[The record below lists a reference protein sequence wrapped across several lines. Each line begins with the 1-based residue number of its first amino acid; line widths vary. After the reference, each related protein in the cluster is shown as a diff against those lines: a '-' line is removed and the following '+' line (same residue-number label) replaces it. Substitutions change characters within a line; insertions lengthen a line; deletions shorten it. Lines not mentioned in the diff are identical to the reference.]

1 MRVSFLVDG
10 FNLYHSLALASGD
23 GVGCKWL
30 DVGALCRSV
39 LPDLHRSARLGSV
52 TFFTASPN
60 HVEVRSPGAV
70 ARHRDYV
77 SALGARGV
85 AVELGR
91 FKARQRRCP
100 HCHEAFESHEEKE
113 TEVAIAVRMMSM
125 LRQSECDAMVLITAD
140 GDLAPAIREAS
151 RCFSAV
157 PIYCGFP
164 FGRGSHDLRAVATR
178 VIRLRRDRYSAHQLP
193 DLIVLPD
200 GGVVRRPPAW

>member
-1 MRVSFLVDG
+1 MV
-10 FNLYHSLALASGD
+10 LAASGFM
-23 GVGCKWL
+23 
-30 DVGALCRSV
+30 
-39 LPDLHRSARLGSV
+39 SAPCVVPCFPTSTVRHDWVPSPSS
-52 TFFTASPN
+52 TASPN

-85 AVELGR
+85 SVELGH
-91 FKARQRRCP
+91 FRRASDGVRTATRRSSP
-100 HCHEAFESHEEKE
+100 TEEKE
-113 TEVAIAVRMMSM
+113 TDVAIAVRMMSM